1 MTNSSRKLEHL
12 RICIE
17 KDVETR
23 KAGFENF
30 KLIHKILPE
39 NDFNEID
46 TKINFLGKKLDY
58 PIIIEGMTGGVPAA
72 KKINR
77 ELAGIAEEFKIGF
90 GVGSQRAAIDDVTL
104 AETYYVRDV
113 APDILLISNL
123 GAVQLNYGYGAPEC
137 KKAVEMIK
145 ADAIALHLNPLQ
157 ECVQDE
163 GNRNFSNLIEKI
175 NKVSDELKRD
185 NIPVIAKGISTG
197 ISQDI
202 AKRLNVAAIDTGGV
216 GGTSWAKIEGYR
228 ENGNP
233 KIGEL
238 FSDWGIPTAECVA
251 GLSGIKKPV
260 IASGGV
266 RTGIEAAKS
275 IALGADCVGMAL
287 PFLRAGVSGG
297 KDGVR
302 KFLNNFIRE
311 LKIAMFLTGSKRVGD
326 LKGKAVKL

>member
-123 GAVQLNYGYGAPEC
+123 GAVQLNYGYGAPKC

-163 GNRNFSNLIEKI
+163 GNRNF
-175 NKVSDELKRD
+175 
-185 NIPVIAKGISTG
+185 
-197 ISQDI
+197 
-202 AKRLNVAAIDTGGV
+202 
-216 GGTSWAKIEGYR
+216 
-228 ENGNP
+228 
-233 KIGEL
+233 
-238 FSDWGIPTAECVA
+238 
-251 GLSGIKKPV
+251 
-260 IASGGV
+260 
-266 RTGIEAAKS
+266 
-275 IALGADCVGMAL
+275 
-287 PFLRAGVSGG
+287 
-297 KDGVR
+297 
-302 KFLNNFIRE
+302 
-311 LKIAMFLTGSKRVGD
+311 
-326 LKGKAVKL
+326 